1 MSVLRHLAAIVVCCD
16 IAMVVVTNVRVRQRL
31 DVIAYCQHQLVC
43 NETFAHKVESNGIR
57 HLLDN
62 DPCFLECV
70 GFCKHLSAAQRI
82 GLRSIGFHIVH
93 RDRFPSPGMVDKE
106 FRIHTKEFVEQSLTL
121 YGTESHIAHGVHT
134 ILSKFLCYAFA
145 HTPELGDWGI
155 VPQLFPVTHLIEF
168 RNAHTVLVSRSLL
181 CHDVHGYLAEVKVCA
196 DAGSSRYPGILQDI
210 TYHGHGKFMCRHPVC
225 VKVSRHVHKDL
236 VDGINVN
243 ILWSDVFQVYLIDT
257 CAVFNVF
264 GHARRGSNV
273 VNFPIFV
280 NFEFLVL
287 PRLSRQATER
297 ALVPSLIV
305 NFTQPLHNLKQ
316 TCPSSNAVG
325 FEGRGNGQ
333 TDSLLCPAHVC
344 HNKIGGERIET
355 TFYAFHGSE
364 ERFQVDG
371 YICTVVLGHNTI
383 DC

>member
-1 MSVLRHLAAIVVCCD
+1 
-16 IAMVVVTNVRVRQRL
+16 
-31 DVIAYCQHQLVC
+31 
-43 NETFAHKVESNGIR
+43 
-57 HLLDN
+57 
-62 DPCFLECV
+62 
-70 GFCKHLSAAQRI
+70 
-82 GLRSIGFHIVH
+82 
-93 RDRFPSPGMVDKE
+93 
-106 FRIHTKEFVEQSLTL
+106 
-121 YGTESHIAHGVHT
+121 
-134 ILSKFLCYAFA
+134 
-145 HTPELGDWGI
+145 
-155 VPQLFPVTHLIEF
+155 
-168 RNAHTVLVSRSLL
+168 
-181 CHDVHGYLAEVKVCA
+181 
-196 DAGSSRYPGILQDI
+196 
-210 TYHGHGKFMCRHPVC
+210 MCRHPVC

-264 GHARRGSNV
+264 CHARRGSNV

-280 NFEFLVL
+280 HFEFLVL

-316 TCPSSNAVG
+316 SCSSSNAVG

-333 TDSLLCPAHVC
+333 TDGLLCPAHVC

-371 YICTVVLGHNTI
+371 YICTVVLCHNTI
-383 DC
+383 DR